1 MKYILSIFLVT
12 NTNTASDKNTQTF
25 NAIDEINREFKEREI
40 REKAEKM
47 ELRYI
52 NLKKISINDDFL
64 RIISKKESLH
74 TNSLIFFQ
82 IGKKLRLATSTPRNK
97 KTKKLISKLKESG
110 YLVEINVCSKE
121 SLEIAQKKYDKI
133 KQKDYSVEEINK
145 ENLESAKNI
154 TEELEDL
161 SLLSEKFK
169 TIKASLAV
177 AILNRTAIRFN
188 ASDIH
193 IESLSKS
200 TLIRGR
206 IDGALRVFFEIDQK
220 TAINI
225 TRQIK
230 FNANIASNLVGLPSD
245 GQFSFPLNNR
255 IINVRVSVL
264 PSNKGESIVLR
275 YLDPEKQNV
284 KITQLGFSKGNKD
297 KVDKLLQYNEGL
309 ILTTGP
315 TGSGKTTTLYAM
327 LKSINTAEKKIITL
341 ENPVE
346 YEIEGITQS
355 SIQKEKGYSFEEG
368 LKSCLRQDPDIILLG
383 EIRDKNTAETA
394 LQASITGHLVLS
406 TLHTNSAVDSIVRLK
421 NLKIPLYLISNSLKG
436 IIAQRLMRKPCPHCL
451 ETKTF
456 SNTEYTLIRNI
467 LSEYTQDNSDILD
480 KIKKTYLSGNGC
492 KQCGNTGYKGR
503 GVVSEII
510 IVDKNISGLLL
521 KENSRKEIIEYLQ
534 SKKHKFLAYDAALK
548 IVKGE
553 SDIQEAIRVLGIEFS
568 PQNNRNNI

>member
-1 MKYILSIFLVT
+1 MN
-12 NTNTASDKNTQTF
+12 NTNTTPEKNAQTF
-25 NAIDEINREFKEREI
+25 NAIDEINREFKEREV
-40 REKAEKM
+40 RKKAEKM
-47 ELRYI
+47 GLKYI
-52 NLKKISINDDFL
+52 NLENLSINDDFL

-74 TNSLIFFQ
+74 TNSLVFFQ
-82 IGKKLRLATSTPRNK
+82 IGKKIRFASSTPRNK
-97 KTKKLISKLKESG
+97 KTKSIISELKEQG
-110 YLVEINVCSKE
+110 YFVEINLCSKE
-121 SLEIAQKKYDKI
+121 SLTIAQKKYNKI
-133 KQKDYSVEEINK
+133 KQKDRSVEEINK
-145 ENLESAKNI
+145 ENLENAKNI
-154 TEELEDL
+154 TEELQDL
-161 SLLSEKFK
+161 SLLAEKFK
-169 TIKASLAV
+169 IIKASLAL

-193 IESLSKS
+193 IESLTKF
-200 TLIRGR
+200 TQIRGR
-206 IDGALRVFFEIDQK
+206 IDGTLRIFFKIDK
-220 TAINI
+220 ETAKNI

-230 FNANIASNLVGLPSD
+230 FDANIASNLVGLPSD

-255 IINVRVSVL
+255 KINVRVSVL

-275 YLDPEKQNV
+275 YLDPNKQNV
-284 KITQLGFSKGNKD
+284 KITQLGFSKTNKY

-309 ILTTGP
+309 ILATGP

-327 LKSINTAEKKIITL
+327 LKSINTPEKKIITL

-383 EIRDKNTAETA
+383 EIRDKSTAETA

-406 TLHTNSAVDSIVRLK
+406 TLHTNSAVDSIIRLK
-421 NLKIPLYLISNSLKG
+421 NLKIPSYLISNSLKG

-451 ETKTF
+451 ETKIF
-456 SNTEYTLIRNI
+456 SKEEHALMRNI
-467 LSEYTQDNSDILD
+467 LSEYTEDKVDILD
-480 KIKKTYLSGNGC
+480 KIKKTYTSGKGC

-503 GVVSEII
+503 SVVSEII
-510 IVDKNISGLLL
+510 IVDKNISNLLA
-521 KENSRKEIIEYLQ
+521 KEDSRQEIVEYLQ